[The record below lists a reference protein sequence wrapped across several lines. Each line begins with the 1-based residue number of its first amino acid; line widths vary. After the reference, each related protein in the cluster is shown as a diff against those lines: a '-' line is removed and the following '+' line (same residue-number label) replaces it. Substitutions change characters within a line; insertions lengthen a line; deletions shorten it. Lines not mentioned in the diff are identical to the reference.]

1 MLDLRGVTA
10 PITGSDVAV
19 GFDPNDGSE
28 NAGRRSTWTT
38 VLQLLGIHIQF
49 AQSASG
55 PWSSSSTNATHMRMA
70 TGLTQPANASTR
82 WSAAIPIGM
91 AAGLTFGD
99 ISGMIADSQIPAS
112 IMRDAEFTAAAVR
125 GLLGLTATE
134 VNDLFTGATI
144 SGQVL
149 TFTQNDGT
157 TVPINIPAAQAG
169 TGDGVVQSGDIS
181 GTNLV
186 LTLDNGGM
194 VTIDIDELA
203 FDTELAAFQTAMQ
216 VQALI
221 NNAGHASQAA
231 LDALTARVA
240 ALEGGMTHS
249 DTRYAALRPM
259 GATPADFTE
268 ADFLGAGAET
278 STTDDIYTPD
288 SNDDMVA
295 GIAVPLSEGTLT
307 AVAEIDINGDVN
319 PFGHTRADFL
329 PNLGD
334 TDVTLSISGE
344 DHYVY
349 CTDAIVRGILLGEIG
364 FRLTQA

>member
-1 MLDLRGVTA
+1 MLDIRGIMNK
-10 PITGSDVAV
+10 PIRGDDVAV
-19 GFDPNDGSE
+19 GFDPNDGTE
-28 NAGRRSTWTT
+28 NAGRGSTWTT

-70 TGLTQPANASTR
+70 TGLTQPADASTR

-99 ISGMIADSQIPAS
+99 IGGMIADSQIPAS

-125 GLLGLTATE
+125 GLLGLTASE

-144 SGQVL
+144 QGQVL
-149 TFTQNDGT
+149 TFTQTDGT

-221 NNAGHASQAA
+221 DGAGHATQAA
-231 LDALTARVA
+231 F
-240 ALEGGMTHS
+240 E
-249 DTRYAALRPM
+249 
-259 GATPADFTE
+259 
-268 ADFLGAGAET
+268 
-278 STTDDIYTPD
+278 
-288 SNDDMVA
+288 
-295 GIAVPLSEGTLT
+295 
-307 AVAEIDINGDVN
+307 
-319 PFGHTRADFL
+319 RADRARGRARRR
-329 PNLGD
+329 N
-334 TDVTLSISGE
+334 
-344 DHYVY
+344 
-349 CTDAIVRGILLGEIG
+349 DAY
-364 FRLTQA
+364 